1 MKKYIIIGICFVIQ
15 ILCFS
20 SAFSKDT
27 KKILT
32 VWAMGAEGRKIGEMA
47 KLFEKENP
55 DVKVIT
61 QAIPWGAAHEKLM
74 TAVVGGIPPDICQL
88 GTTWMAEFHAMNALA
103 QLDDYIKIS
112 KVISPEK
119 FFKGSWNTN
128 VIDGSVWGIPWY
140 VDTRVLFY
148 RKDLLREIGYEHPPR
163 TWSELLD
170 IGRKLRKDI
179 DGDGKIDKW
188 GISLAAG
195 GGGVWTDL
203 GFFVWQNG
211 ADFLTPDNKFA
222 SVTTEEFREAFK
234 FYVNIFREKIAP
246 VEASVDVDLF
256 HAFSS
261 GYYPMFISGPWMID
275 LVNKECPDI
284 KGKWDV
290 SVLWKKKKNTS
301 FVGGCNLVI
310 FEKSKNKEL
319 AWKFIEFMSRPENQ
333 VEWYKLTTDLPS
345 VRDAWKDKFFD
356 DKPMVKVFGK
366 QLEDTASPP
375 NIPEW
380 EQIANI
386 FGQKV
391 ELITWGGQDEDKI
404 LKEIECQIN
413 KILESKRR
421 KHSGAT
427 LVFLIFFSVILV
439 LFVLFLVFGKRS
451 EFKRVS
457 YTPYVFIFP
466 AICVLCVF
474 LFIPIVASFLLSL
487 TNCDIYTITDW
498 KRILFV
504 GLENYISLFKD
515 EVFWKSLKNTFIFV
529 GVGVPL
535 SITVSLFMA
544 VILNE
549 NFIRFRSFFRA
560 GYFVPVITTIVAV
573 AVIWKWLYNPDYGL
587 INWFIGLFGI
597 PPQDWLRS
605 TKLALPSLII
615 MAVWKNFGYNMVI
628 FLAGL
633 QAIPSSLYEAAWVD
647 GADKWQSFLHITLP
661 GLRPTTFFVTVTTFI
676 GYFQFFAE
684 PYVMTQGGPM
694 NSTISMVLY
703 MYYQGFKFFRM
714 GYASAIA
721 YVLFGIIFIFTVL
734 QLRLQKE
741 SQ

>member
-1 MKKYIIIGICFVIQ
+1 MKKFILIMMCFVIQ
-15 ILCFS
+15 FLYFS
-20 SAFSKDT
+20 DAFT
-27 KKILT
+27 KEILT

-47 KLFEKENP
+47 KIFEKENP
-55 DVKVIT
+55 NVKVIT

-74 TAVVGGIPPDICQL
+74 TSVVGGIPPDVCQL
-88 GTTWMAEFHAMNALA
+88 GTTWMAEFHAMNSLA
-103 QLDDYIKIS
+103 RLDEYIKNS

-148 RKDLLREIGYEHPPR
+148 RKDLLKEVGYDHPPR
-163 TWSELLD
+163 TWDELLD
-170 IGRKLRKDI
+170 VGRKLKRDI

-188 GISLAAG
+188 GMSLASG
-195 GGGVWTDL
+195 GAGVWSDL
-203 GFFVWQNG
+203 GFFVWQND
-211 ADFLTPDNKFA
+211 ADFLTPDNNFA

-246 VEASVDVDLF
+246 VEASVDVDIF

-261 GYYPMFISGPWMID
+261 GYYPMFISGPWMVD

-301 FVGGCNLVI
+301 FIGGCNLII

-345 VRDAWKDKFFD
+345 VRDAWEDPFFD

-380 EQIANI
+380 EQIANVI
-386 FGQKV
+386 GQKV
-391 ELITWGGQDEDKI
+391 ELVTWGGQDEDKI
-404 LKEIECQIN
+404 LKEMEWEIN
-413 KILESKRR
+413 GVLESKKT
-421 KHSGAT
+421 KHSSST
-427 LVFLIFFSVILV
+427 LVFFIFLTIILV
-439 LFVLFLVFGKRS
+439 LFILFLVLGKKSKFEFGK
-451 EFKRVS
+451 VS
-457 YTPYVFIFP
+457 YAPYIFILP
-466 AICVLCVF
+466 ALFVLSIF
-474 LFIPIVASFLLSL
+474 LFVPIVASFLLSL
-487 TNCDIYTITDW
+487 TSCDIYTITDW

-544 VILNE
+544 IILNE
-549 NFIRFRSFFRA
+549 SFIKFRSFFRA

-647 GADKWQSFLHITLP
+647 GADKWKSFLHITLP
-661 GLRPTTFFVTVTTFI
+661 GLRPTTFFVTITTFI

-703 MYYQGFKFFRM
+703 MYYQGFKFFRL

-721 YVLFGIIFIFTVL
+721 YVLFGIIFIFTML
-734 QLRLQKE
+734 QLKLQKE
-741 SQ
+741 S